1 MKKKDNDIII
11 LMREEWNAKM
21 AALEEE
27 VDLMFNA
34 KIDNDKKSVISP
46 GLKLKSKD
54 EQVLYK
60 VIAVS
65 IRGVDLRPPDGLED
79 GSKDFFV
86 DKNTLEKNYELD

>member
-65 IRGVDLRPPDGLED
+65 IRGADLRPPDGLED